1 MAVGQV
7 EQLACRN
14 HTIGQAMRDS
24 VREKKTEKI
33 KDQDPRSQPTAS
45 QEELQLLPYCAAWG
59 KIAHHC
65 PKWQCAPRVLHTGPS
80 PPAPATPATLT
91 PSTQSLSFISGSM
104 TNSLATTRLFSP
116 IRVGNCH
123 LKHRVVHAPT
133 LRCRSTVEFVA
144 TDMMLDYYLL
154 RSVYP
159 GTLIV
164 FESTLVSAFSGL
176 SPRKPGAFSERQ
188 QRALDKIFDE
198 IHRNGSFVLI
208 QLVAPGRVADVE
220 LMRQHGLPYLG
231 PSPIYASEA
240 LRKKAQA
247 LGLELQ
253 ELSVEQIHRI
263 QDEFVESAVGCLRQK
278 ADIVEIHGTSGFL
291 VEQFLSPLS
300 NQRTDTYGGSIENRA
315 RFLLE
320 LVDRFCAHAEI
331 GSQKTAVRLA
341 PWSTHNGMNY
351 EKYEKIEDHPALQMT
366 EYLFR
371 EFQARKVK
379 GDELAYVSIVEP
391 RVSGSAD
398 VENWEQSKEL
408 NELLFPLFDG
418 TVIRSGAYATNY
430 KVETGGDGETG
441 KLGGTVTDQIHYAQL
456 IKDVEA
462 DDRTLIGLSR
472 PFTSNPDLIF
482 RLENGL
488 ELRKYERPY
497 FYTHTKRGYLTYGK
511 YDEELVFE
519 EDELDQMGEA
529 LV

>member
-1 MAVGQV
+1 M
-7 EQLACRN
+7 
-14 HTIGQAMRDS
+14 T
-24 VREKKTEKI
+24 
-33 KDQDPRSQPTAS
+33 
-45 QEELQLLPYCAAWG
+45 
-59 KIAHHC
+59 
-65 PKWQCAPRVLHTGPS
+65 
-80 PPAPATPATLT
+80 
-91 PSTQSLSFISGSM
+91 
-104 TNSLATTRLFSP
+104 TNSLATTRLFAP
-116 IRVGNCH
+116 IKVGNCH

-133 LRCRSTVEFVA
+133 LRCRSTTEFVA

-154 RSVYP
+154 RSVHP

-188 QRALDKIFDE
+188 QRALGKIFE
-198 IHRNGSFVLI
+198 AIHRNGSFVLI

-220 LMRQHGLPYLG
+220 LMRQHGLPFLG

-240 LRKKAQA
+240 LRKKARA
-247 LGLELQ
+247 LGLDLG
-253 ELSVEQIHRI
+253 ELSVDQIHRI
-263 QDEFVESAVGCLRQK
+263 QDEYVESAVGCIRQK

-300 NQRTDTYGGSIENRA
+300 NQRSDNYGGSLENRA

-320 LVDRFCAHAEI
+320 LVDRFCAHSEI
-331 GSQKTAVRLA
+331 GSHRTAVRLA

-351 EKYEKIEDHPALQMT
+351 QKYERIEDHPALQMT
-366 EYLFR
+366 DYLFR
-371 EFQARKVK
+371 ELQARKT
-379 GDELAYVSIVEP
+379 GGAELAYVSIVEP

-430 KVETGGDGETG
+430 RVESGENGETA
-441 KLGGTVTDQIHYAQL
+441 KDQIHYAQL

-488 ELRKYERPY
+488 ELKKYERPY

-519 EDELDQMGEA
+519 DDELDQLGEP